1 MFYYFRRINRKIND
15 TLNIYQDIGK
25 LGVPFFKYVLI
36 LLSFLISI
44 SSIALFFSLFVENSV
59 NLNANS
65 IWINYSLPIIIYGV
79 ITPLLSTLV
88 SLIFKL
94 FLELNID
101 NIINKYKYLRK
112 KNGTAPKILIEFLK
126 IVTFIITSKISK
138 ISKISKTNIFIIAS
152 SLLLILL
159 LILIVDT
166 IITVIVLITVLICY
180 ILITLIEYYDN
191 SIDCYIS
198 SIEKCST
205 NQDCYWRYNIYIKY
219 PHEEK
224 RAVKKRFNDFKQLH
238 NDLELPDEL
247 PTSYWIKPLQIAEAE
262 ERGRLLNSYLKRLLT
277 NNNNALSNTIFYNF
291 FKEPSIED
299 KIDSALLVLER
310 KPIEIKEIID
320 KTGELTEFDTD
331 IIDDIDYN
339 NILKNQLN
347 PIINKP
353 INTIYILYELNYY
366 TTLKKRFFVL
376 CDDTMYK
383 LKYNKFINAFSIRDV
398 IYYNKIY
405 KIEKTKLTN
414 TIYFKDKE
422 ILIIKFIQ
430 NRTRN
435 QYILSSLSNDK
446 YYNISNLY
454 TELSDKL
461 DSENCYKIVSDGFTY
476 DNGYGISET
485 IQNNSITKN
494 IKKMLIQNILYSKK
508 YLRYIW
514 K

>member
-1 MFYYFRRINRKIND
+1 MFYYFRKINRKIND

-25 LGVPFFKYVLI
+25 LGLPFFKYVLI

-44 SSIALFFSLFVENSV
+44 SSIALFFSFFVENSV
-59 NLNANS
+59 NLDANS

-112 KNGTAPKILIEFLK
+112 KNGTAPKIIIEFFKILK
-126 IVTFIITSKISK
+126 FIITSN
-138 ISKISKTNIFIIAS
+138 KTNILILSS
-152 SLLLILL
+152 SLLLALL
-159 LILIVDT
+159 LILIFDT
-166 IITVIVLITVLICY
+166 IITVIVLITILICY
-180 ILITLIEYYDN
+180 ILIKLIDYYDN

-205 NQDCYWRYNIYIKY
+205 DHDCYWRYNINIKY

-224 RAVKKRFNDFKQLH
+224 RLVKKRFSDFKQLH
-238 NDLELPDEL
+238 NDLELTDEL
-247 PTSYWIKPLQIAEAE
+247 PTSYWIKPLQIADAE
-262 ERGRLLNSYLKRLLT
+262 ERGILLNSYLKRLFT
-277 NNNNALSNTIFYNF
+277 NNNALSNTFFYNF
-291 FKEPSIED
+291 FKEPNIED
-299 KIDSALLVLER
+299 KIDNALLVLER

-320 KTGELTEFDTD
+320 KTGELAEFDTD

-339 NILKNQLN
+339 NILKTQLN

-353 INTIYILYELNYY
+353 INTIYILYEINYY

-376 CDDTMYK
+376 CDDTLYK
-383 LKYNKFINAFSIRDV
+383 LKYNKFINEFSIRDV
-398 IYYNKIY
+398 IYSNKIY
-405 KIEKTKLTN
+405 KIEKTKLSN

-430 NRTRN
+430 NETRN
-435 QYILSSLSNDK
+435 QYILTSLSNDK
-446 YYNISNLY
+446 YYNISDLY
-454 TELSDKL
+454 KELSDKL
-461 DSENCYKIVSDGFTY
+461 DTDNCNKIVSEGFTY

-494 IKKMLIQNILYSKK
+494 IKKMLTQNILYSKK

>member
-1 MFYYFRRINRKIND
+1 MFYYFRKINRKIND

-25 LGVPFFKYVLI
+25 LGLPFFKYVLI

-44 SSIALFFSLFVENSV
+44 SSIALFFSFFVENSV
-59 NLNANS
+59 NLDANS

-112 KNGTAPKILIEFLK
+112 KNGTAPKIIIEFFKILK
-126 IVTFIITSKISK
+126 FIITSN
-138 ISKISKTNIFIIAS
+138 KTNILILSS
-152 SLLLILL
+152 SLLLALL
-159 LILIVDT
+159 LILIFDT
-166 IITVIVLITVLICY
+166 IITVIVLITILICY
-180 ILITLIEYYDN
+180 ILIKLIDYYDN

-205 NQDCYWRYNIYIKY
+205 DHDCYWRYNINIKY

-224 RAVKKRFNDFKQLH
+224 RLVKKRFSDFKQLH
-238 NDLELPDEL
+238 NDLELTDEL

-262 ERGRLLNSYLKRLLT
+262 ERGRLLNSYLKRLFT
-277 NNNNALSNTIFYNF
+277 NNNALSNTIFYNF
-291 FKEPSIED
+291 LKEPSIED

-320 KTGELTEFDTD
+320 KTGELAEFDTD

-353 INTIYILYELNYY
+353 INTIYILNEINYY

-376 CDDTMYK
+376 CDDTLYK

-398 IYYNKIY
+398 IYFNKIY

-422 ILIIKFIQ
+422 ILLIKFTQ
-430 NRTRN
+430 NGTRN
-435 QYILSSLSNDK
+435 QYILTSLSNDK
-446 YYNISNLY
+446 YYNINHLY
-454 TELSDKL
+454 TELSAKL
-461 DSENCYKIVSDGFTY
+461 DNDNCNKIVSEGFTY

-494 IKKMLIQNILYSKK
+494 IKKMLTQHILYSKK